1 MINHRLWKELDKV
14 AFRIWRLRFWSALAA
29 AWLLAALVGTL
40 FWATGLPPGG
50 NSRVVAPVLCGLAAL
65 LAGICLWRA
74 RAPAPDYLAVGRPA
88 ANPVSP
94 PGARRLAAPPPAPTP
109 PTPRAGGPAAGGGA

>member
-74 RAPAPDYLAVGRPA
+74 GGPAPQYIGGV
-88 ANPVSP
+88 
-94 PGARRLAAPPPAPTP
+94 RRAQCAFLHLRRILLAAPRQQPSPQNE
-109 PTPRAGGPAAGGGA
+109 GLGVL